1 MGEDEVKEAN
11 QIEGRYLTFRLADE
25 VYAVNALKIKEV
37 AKYRRSTRVPRLSPV
52 VKGVIDLRGTILPIF
67 DLRVKFDLDTREDE
81 TKAVIVVVEILGRV
95 MGMLVDDVIDV
106 IHLDQASLQLTPPLS
121 PKIRTDFIK
130 AFGKRDNDL
139 IILLDLDRILSMEEL
154 EELDAIK

>member
-1 MGEDEVKEAN
+1 MEEDEEKEAN
-11 QIEGRYLTFRLADE
+11 QIEGHYLTFRLADE
-25 VYAVNALKIKEV
+25 IYAVNALKIKEV
-37 AKYRRSTRVPRLSPV
+37 TKYRRSTRVPRLSPV

-106 IHLDQASLQLTPPLS
+106 IYLDQASLQLTPPLS